1 MKRSWLRSMTKRIEV
16 LKRKEKDIDYLDIDG
31 EDSYIDRL
39 RRKDRTWIELERLHA
54 RAEDQG

>member
-1 MKRSWLRSMTKRIEV
+1 M